1 MSFTIVITGVTRGLG
16 RALAEQFSFMGH
28 KVIGCGRNKDTIKNL
43 SKSLPEN
50 TDFMALDISDHDMVQ
65 SWSREILGKFDVP
78 DYLINNAA
86 VINKN
91 ATLWR
96 VPFYEFSELI
106 DINVKG
112 TYNIIKSFLPK
123 MIKCKKGT
131 VVNFSSGWGRTTS
144 PQVAPYCSSKWAI
157 EGLSK
162 SLAQELP
169 NGVISV
175 ALSPGVV
182 DTDMLRSCN
191 VNAGSYEKPQSW
203 AKRAAPYILNIT
215 QKDNGASLTIT

>member
-16 RALAEQFSFMGH
+16 RALAEQFSSMGH
-28 KVIGCGRNKDTIKNL
+28 TVIGCGRNKDIIKNL
-43 SKSLPEN
+43 SKSLPAN
-50 TDFMALDISDHDMVQ
+50 TDFMALDISDHDIVQ

-91 ATLWR
+91 ANLWE
-96 VPFYEFSELI
+96 VSYSEFSKLI
-106 DINVKG
+106 DINIKG
-112 TYNIIKSFLPK
+112 TYNTIRSFLPE

-131 VVNFSSGWGRTTS
+131 IVNFSSGWGRTTS

-162 SLAQELP
+162 SLSQELP
-169 NGVISV
+169 DSMISV
-175 ALSPGVV
+175 ALSPGVI

-191 VNAGSYEKPQSW
+191 VNARSYEKPESW
-203 AKRAAPYILNIT
+203 AMRAAPYILNIT

>member
-1 MSFTIVITGVTRGLG
+1 MG
-16 RALAEQFSFMGH
+16 RALTERLSFMGH
-28 KVIGCGRNKDTIKNL
+28 TVIGCGRNKDILKNL
-43 SKSLPEN
+43 SKSLPN
-50 TDFMALDISDHDMVQ
+50 NNHFKALDISDHDMVR
-65 SWSREILGKFDVP
+65 SWAKEILGKFDVP

-91 ATLWR
+91 ANLWE
-96 VPFYEFSELI
+96 VSYSEFSKLI
-106 DINVKG
+106 DINIKG
-112 TYNIIKSFLPK
+112 TYNTIKSFLPE

-131 VVNFSSGWGRTTS
+131 IVNFSSGWGRTTS

-162 SLAQELP
+162 SLSQELP
-169 NGVISV
+169 DSLISV
-175 ALSPGVV
+175 ALSPGVI

-191 VNAGSYEKPQSW
+191 VNARSYEKPESW

-215 QKDNGASLTIT
+215 QKDNGSSLTIK

>member
-1 MSFTIVITGVTRGLG
+1 MSFKIVITGVTRGLG

-28 KVIGCGRNKDTIKNL
+28 TVIGCGRNKDIIKDL

-50 TDFMALDISDHDMVQ
+50 TDFKALDISDHDMVR
-65 SWSREILGKFDVP
+65 SWAKEIIGKFDVP

-91 ATLWR
+91 ANLWE
-96 VPFYEFSELI
+96 VPVYEFSELI

-112 TYNIIKSFLPK
+112 TYNTIKSFLPE
-123 MIKCKKGT
+123 MIKYKKGT
-131 VVNFSSGWGRTTS
+131 IVNISSGWGRTTS
-144 PQVAPYCSSKWAI
+144 PEVAPYCSSKWAI
-157 EGLSK
+157 EGLTK
-162 SLAQELP
+162 SLSQELP
-169 NGVISV
+169 DSMISV

-191 VNAGSYEKPQSW
+191 VNARSYEKPESW
-203 AKRAAPYILNIT
+203 AKRAAPYILNINEE
-215 QKDNGASLTIT
+215 DNGASLTIN